1 MPRQRRSPA
10 WAVSVPE
17 STRTDRILS
26 AVKYELE
33 KRRSHIDDDSD
44 IASVSII
51 VKLKTNTIEP
61 RRVLVQLQTESGI
74 G

>member
-10 WAVSVPE
+10 WAVSVPG
-17 STRTDRILS
+17 SARTDRILS

-33 KRRSHIDDDSD
+33 KRRSYIDDDND

-74 G
+74 V